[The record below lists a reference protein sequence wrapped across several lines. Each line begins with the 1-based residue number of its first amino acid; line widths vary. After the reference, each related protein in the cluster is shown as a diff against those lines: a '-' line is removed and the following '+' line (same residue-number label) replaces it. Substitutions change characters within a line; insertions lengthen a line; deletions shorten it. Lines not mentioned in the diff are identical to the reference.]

1 MYVNVLVR
9 FFFYSNQS
17 TGIGCGLGPVQKVR
31 DGEALGSMPVAA
43 SSVFGAPQGSAANV
57 YTGAPVAAGQPVQQ
71 QAAQQ
76 GYVQPAYTTTPQQG
90 YVQQTYA
97 TTPQQPVQQ
106 APVGINPVTGQ
117 PY

>member
-71 QAAQQ
+71 QAPQQ
-76 GYVQPAYTTTPQQG
+76 GYVQPA
-90 YVQQTYA
+90 YA

>member
-1 MYVNVLVR
+1 MPTPRWMDQANSED
-9 FFFYSNQS
+9 FSWS
-17 TGIGCGLGPVQKVR
+17 
-31 DGEALGSMPVAA
+31 EALGGTRGVIEATAPGLVFVIVFVATRALVPTLVAA
-43 SSVFGAPQGSAANV
+43 SCVFGAPQGSAANV

-76 GYVQPAYTTTPQQG
+76 GYVQPAY
-90 YVQQTYA
+90 A
-97 TTPQQPVQQ
+97 TTPQQSVQQ